1 MESVFSSLPGS
12 PLAAQGMVR
21 QPRAAWAWI
30 PAGRA
35 LGRSS
40 TGARPEPCQV
50 TGPEGHGLPRQPAEP
65 RGAAGGGDTPV
76 GAAPSSISSPCPF
89 PGAQA
94 RWGKGHGC
102 PHPDT
107 GSLMGKPR
115 AFPPRVWGTT
125 TKQGMSSLGQ
135 SPLGLPRDVGADG
148 GAAVGPGSGSSPAGM
163 LEEWGSLRCSRG
175 PPGRVLAAP
184 LAVCW
189 CPCWRGAPTS
199 QAADR
204 PL

>member
-40 TGARPEPCQV
+40 TGARPVACQV
-50 TGPEGHGLPRQPAEP
+50 TGPGGSRLPPQPAGP
-65 RGAAGGGDTPV
+65 RGGAGGGDTPV
-76 GAAPSSISSPCPF
+76 GAIPSSVSSPCPF
-89 PGAQA
+89 PGAHA
-94 RWGKGHGC
+94 RWGKGYGC
-102 PHPDT
+102 PHSDM
-107 GSLMGKPR
+107 GSLRSKPR
-115 AFPPRVWGTT
+115 TFPLGAWGTR
-125 TKQGMSSLGQ
+125 TKQGMSSLRQ
-135 SPLGLPRDVGADG
+135 SPLGLPGMWVLMEGQPG
-148 GAAVGPGSGSSPAGM
+148 VLAVGPAGT
-163 LEEWGSLRCSRG
+163 LGEWGSPRCSRG

-184 LAVCW
+184 LAICS
-189 CPCWRGAPTS
+189 CPCQRGAPTS

-204 PL
+204 SL